1 MAHGRKTGGRRKGT
15 PNKRTQQVAEVLREL
30 DCDPIR
36 GMAEIAANKRHPI
49 ELRAKMYTE
58 LAHYVY
64 PKRKAVDEYHD
75 GAGEA
80 FEFTINI
87 GDRGNGDGLPKSG
100 VSQR

>member
-1 MAHGRKTGGRRKGT
+1 VAYGQKTGGRRKGT

-49 ELRAKMYTE
+49 ELRARMYTE

-64 PKRKAVDEYHD
+64 PKRKAVDEHLD
-75 GAGEA
+75 GSGEP
-80 FEFTINI
+80 FKFTLNI
-87 GDRGNGDGLPKSG
+87 GDRGNGNTG
-100 VSQR
+100 